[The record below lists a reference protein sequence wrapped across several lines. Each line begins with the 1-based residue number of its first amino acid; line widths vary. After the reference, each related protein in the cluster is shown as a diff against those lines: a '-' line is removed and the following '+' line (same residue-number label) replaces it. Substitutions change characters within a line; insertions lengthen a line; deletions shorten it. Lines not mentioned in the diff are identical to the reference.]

1 MTTDPTIWR
10 TMTAT
15 ASLLGVCDRT
25 IRRRIEAGRYRSQ
38 IVNGQTLV
46 DCGPDGAS
54 EVAVVAEAR
63 AVSEDARRAS
73 ALVAVALERVSQADQ
88 SIIIRLES
96 DVRQARRSRQAWSLV
111 ASIALVTSV
120 GLGFAIVQASGQVG
134 HLSDKVSDMKS
145 READQVQRIANLE
158 SRLSDQSQV
167 IEWMVDAGD

>member
-1 MTTDPTIWR
+1 M
-10 TMTAT
+10 
-15 ASLLGVCDRT
+15 
-25 IRRRIEAGRYRSQ
+25 
-38 IVNGQTLV
+38 
-46 DCGPDGAS
+46 
-54 EVAVVAEAR
+54 
-63 AVSEDARRAS
+63 SEDARRAS

-96 DVRQARRSRQAWSLV
+96 DVRQARRSRLAWSLV

-145 READQVQRIANLE
+145 READQVQRIENLE

-167 IEWMVDAGD
+167 IEWMVNAGN